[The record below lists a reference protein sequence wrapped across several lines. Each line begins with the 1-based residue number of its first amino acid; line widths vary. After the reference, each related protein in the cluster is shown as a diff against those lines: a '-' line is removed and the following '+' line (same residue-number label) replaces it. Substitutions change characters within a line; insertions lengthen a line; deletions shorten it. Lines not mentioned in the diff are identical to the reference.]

1 METIFRVNTIGC
13 IILMR
18 AFLPLLLKGTRKT
31 VVHISSGSGSISL
44 HAKAAVGKEP
54 VSLIAKSWPGYAI
67 SKAASN
73 MGEHA

>member
-1 METIFRVNTIGC
+1 MQTIFRVNTIGC

-54 VSLIAKSWPGYAI
+54 VSLIAKSWPGYAVA
-67 SKAASN
+67 KAASN